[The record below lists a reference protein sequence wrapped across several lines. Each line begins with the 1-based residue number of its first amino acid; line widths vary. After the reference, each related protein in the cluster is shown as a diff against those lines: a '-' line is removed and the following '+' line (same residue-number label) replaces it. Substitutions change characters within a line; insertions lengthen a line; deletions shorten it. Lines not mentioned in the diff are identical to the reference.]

1 MMEWNGKTPLQWDWE
16 NLIMFNATAAENPRK
31 TRQIEWEIDGD
42 GGIDSTSFFS
52 SGGGDGSG
60 GSISD
65 MGLAS
70 LSKSSKSASNNSSSM
85 GETKTSK
92 FRLEASDDVLEDF
105 DLKKEFAKAEPTG
118 GSPTLEASVGSGE
131 PLLGLKLGK
140 RMYFE
145 DISAGGNGKNSSFP
159 AVCGSYST
167 SAKRSRSNPQTTQAA
182 LCQVEGCGLDL
193 SSAKDYHRK
202 HRVCEN
208 HSKSPKVIVGGLER
222 RFCQQCSRFHGLS
235 EFDEKKRSCRR
246 RLSDHNARRRKSQ
259 PEAVR
264 LNPARLSSSLYDGKQ
279 QMTLVWNSVPF
290 VHKNP
295 TETFTWEG
303 TCVSKSTQTKG
314 YASKSAKG
322 EGTDVLLQLHG
333 NQPPNSVPARRD
345 DSNGLLLSKAKVTMA
360 EVLDQ
365 VFDIPIH
372 ANEPKQRS
380 AGTSQVWISAILGKT
395 EAALGPEESMIS
407 FDLGAT
413 QDCHSALSLLSK
425 TSWGICEPKKVSQQ
439 HPTST
444 SLTNIPHAVMPAMAQ
459 GSPFASSEY
468 RQIGKLSTEFQVHAS
483 SFHQDEGNYIQE
495 IQLYRAP
502 YESDF
507 YPTVD

>member
-1 MMEWNGKTPLQWDWE
+1 MEWNGKTPLQWDWE

-167 SAKRSRSNPQTTQAA
+167 SAKRSRSNSQTTQAA

-222 RFCQQCSRFHGLS
+222 RFCQQCSR
-235 EFDEKKRSCRR
+235 
-246 RLSDHNARRRKSQ
+246 
-259 PEAVR
+259 
-264 LNPARLSSSLYDGKQ
+264 
-279 QMTLVWNSVPF
+279 
-290 VHKNP
+290 
-295 TETFTWEG
+295 
-303 TCVSKSTQTKG
+303 
-314 YASKSAKG
+314 
-322 EGTDVLLQLHG
+322 
-333 NQPPNSVPARRD
+333 
-345 DSNGLLLSKAKVTMA
+345 
-360 EVLDQ
+360 
-365 VFDIPIH
+365 
-372 ANEPKQRS
+372 
-380 AGTSQVWISAILGKT
+380 
-395 EAALGPEESMIS
+395 
-407 FDLGAT
+407 
-413 QDCHSALSLLSK
+413 
-425 TSWGICEPKKVSQQ
+425 
-439 HPTST
+439 
-444 SLTNIPHAVMPAMAQ
+444 
-459 GSPFASSEY
+459 
-468 RQIGKLSTEFQVHAS
+468 
-483 SFHQDEGNYIQE
+483 
-495 IQLYRAP
+495 
-502 YESDF
+502 
-507 YPTVD
+507 

>member
-1 MMEWNGKTPLQWDWE
+1 MEWNGKTPLQWDWE
-16 NLIMFNATAAENPRK
+16 NLIMFNAMAAENPRK
-31 TRQIEWEIDGD
+31 TQQIEWEIDGD

-235 EFDEKKRSCRR
+235 DFDEKKRSCRR

-333 NQPPNSVPARRD
+333 NQPPNSVPACRD

-365 VFDIPIH
+365 
-372 ANEPKQRS
+372 
-380 AGTSQVWISAILGKT
+380 
-395 EAALGPEESMIS
+395 GPEESMIS

-468 RQIGKLSTEFQVHAS
+468 RQMGKLSTEFQVHAS
-483 SFHQDEGNYIQE
+483 SFHQDEGNYSQE
-495 IQLYRAP
+495 IQLFRAP

>member
-1 MMEWNGKTPLQWDWE
+1 MEWNAKTPSQWDWE
-16 NLIMFNATAAENPRK
+16 NFIMFNATAAENPRK
-31 TRQIEWEIDGD
+31 IQQIEWDIDGD
-42 GGIDSTSFFS
+42 GGIDSASFFS
-52 SGGGDGSG
+52 SAGGDGSG

-65 MGLAS
+65 LGLAS
-70 LSKSSKSASNNSSSM
+70 LSKSSKSASNISSSI

-92 FRLEASDDVLEDF
+92 FRLEASDDALEDF
-105 DLKKEFAKAEPTG
+105 DLKKELAKAEPTG

-159 AVCGSYST
+159 AVRGSYST

-208 HSKSPKVIVGGLER
+208 HSKSPKVTVGGLER

-264 LNPARLSSSLYDGKQ
+264 LNPARLSSTLYDAKQ
-279 QMTLVWNSVPF
+279 QMTLVWNGVPF
-290 VHKNP
+290 VHKSP
-295 TETFTWEG
+295 SETFTWEG
-303 TCVSKSTQTKG
+303 TRVTKSTQTKG

-322 EGTDVLLQLHG
+322 EGTDVLLQLRG
-333 NQPPNSVPARRD
+333 NQPPNSVPARCH
-345 DSNGLLLSKAKVTMA
+345 DSNGLLLSKAKSTMA

-365 VFDIPIH
+365 
-372 ANEPKQRS
+372 
-380 AGTSQVWISAILGKT
+380 
-395 EAALGPEESMIS
+395 GPEESMIS

-413 QDCHSALSLLSK
+413 QACHRALSLLSK
-425 TSWGICEPKKVSQQ
+425 TSWGICEPKKVSQH
-439 HPTST
+439 HPMST
-444 SLTNIPHAVMPAMAQ
+444 SHTNIPHTVMPAMAQ

-468 RQIGKLSTEFQVHAS
+468 RQIGKLSTEFQVHNS

-495 IQLYRAP
+495 IQLFRAP

-507 YPTVD
+507 YLTVD

>member
-1 MMEWNGKTPLQWDWE
+1 MEWNGKTPLQWDWE

-31 TRQIEWEIDGD
+31 TQQIEWEIDGD

-65 MGLAS
+65 MGVAS

-222 RFCQQCSRFHGLS
+222 RFCQQCSR
-235 EFDEKKRSCRR
+235 
-246 RLSDHNARRRKSQ
+246 
-259 PEAVR
+259 
-264 LNPARLSSSLYDGKQ
+264 
-279 QMTLVWNSVPF
+279 
-290 VHKNP
+290 
-295 TETFTWEG
+295 
-303 TCVSKSTQTKG
+303 
-314 YASKSAKG
+314 
-322 EGTDVLLQLHG
+322 
-333 NQPPNSVPARRD
+333 
-345 DSNGLLLSKAKVTMA
+345 
-360 EVLDQ
+360 
-365 VFDIPIH
+365 
-372 ANEPKQRS
+372 
-380 AGTSQVWISAILGKT
+380 
-395 EAALGPEESMIS
+395 
-407 FDLGAT
+407 
-413 QDCHSALSLLSK
+413 
-425 TSWGICEPKKVSQQ
+425 
-439 HPTST
+439 
-444 SLTNIPHAVMPAMAQ
+444 
-459 GSPFASSEY
+459 
-468 RQIGKLSTEFQVHAS
+468 
-483 SFHQDEGNYIQE
+483 
-495 IQLYRAP
+495 
-502 YESDF
+502 
-507 YPTVD
+507 

>member
-1 MMEWNGKTPLQWDWE
+1 MSSMMEWNGKTPLQWDWE

-31 TRQIEWEIDGD
+31 TQQIEWEIDGD

-92 FRLEASDDVLEDF
+92 FRLEASDDVLEDY

-118 GSPTLEASVGSGE
+118 GSPTLEASVGS
-131 PLLGLKLGK
+131 
-140 RMYFE
+140 
-145 DISAGGNGKNSSFP
+145 
-159 AVCGSYST
+159 VCGSYST

-246 RLSDHNARRRKSQ
+246 RLFDHNARRRKSQ

-322 EGTDVLLQLHG
+322 EGTDVLLQFHG

-345 DSNGLLLSKAKVTMA
+345 DSNGLLLSKAKVTTA

-365 VFDIPIH
+365 GLFCL
-372 ANEPKQRS
+372 N
-380 AGTSQVWISAILGKT
+380 
-395 EAALGPEESMIS
+395 
-407 FDLGAT
+407 
-413 QDCHSALSLLSK
+413 
-425 TSWGICEPKKVSQQ
+425 
-439 HPTST
+439 
-444 SLTNIPHAVMPAMAQ
+444 
-459 GSPFASSEY
+459 
-468 RQIGKLSTEFQVHAS
+468 
-483 SFHQDEGNYIQE
+483 
-495 IQLYRAP
+495 
-502 YESDF
+502 
-507 YPTVD
+507 

>member
-1 MMEWNGKTPLQWDWE
+1 MSSMMEWNGKTPLQWDWE
-16 NLIMFNATAAENPRK
+16 NLIMFNAMAAENPRK
-31 TRQIEWEIDGD
+31 TQQIEWEIDGD

-118 GSPTLEASVGSGE
+118 GSPTLEASVGS
-131 PLLGLKLGK
+131 
-140 RMYFE
+140 
-145 DISAGGNGKNSSFP
+145 
-159 AVCGSYST
+159 VCGSYST

-235 EFDEKKRSCRR
+235 DFDEKKRSCRR

-333 NQPPNSVPARRD
+333 NQPPNSVPACRD

-365 VFDIPIH
+365 
-372 ANEPKQRS
+372 
-380 AGTSQVWISAILGKT
+380 
-395 EAALGPEESMIS
+395 GPEESMIS

-468 RQIGKLSTEFQVHAS
+468 RQMGKLSTEFQVHAS
-483 SFHQDEGNYIQE
+483 SFHQDEGNYSQE
-495 IQLYRAP
+495 IQLFRAP

>member
-1 MMEWNGKTPLQWDWE
+1 MSSMMEWNGKTPLQWDWE

-118 GSPTLEASVGSGE
+118 GSPTLEASVGS
-131 PLLGLKLGK
+131 
-140 RMYFE
+140 
-145 DISAGGNGKNSSFP
+145 
-159 AVCGSYST
+159 VCGSYST

-365 VFDIPIH
+365 
-372 ANEPKQRS
+372 
-380 AGTSQVWISAILGKT
+380 
-395 EAALGPEESMIS
+395 GPEESMIS

>member
-1 MMEWNGKTPLQWDWE
+1 
-16 NLIMFNATAAENPRK
+16 MFNATAAENPRK
-31 TRQIEWEIDGD
+31 MQQIEWEIDGD
-42 GGIDSTSFFS
+42 GGIDSASFFS

-65 MGLAS
+65 LGLAS

-85 GETKTSK
+85 GESKTSK
-92 FRLEASDDVLEDF
+92 FRLQASNDVLEDF

-131 PLLGLKLGK
+131 PLLGLELGK

-202 HRVCEN
+202 HRVCEY
-208 HSKSPKVIVGGLER
+208 HSKRPEVIVGGLER

-279 QMTLVWNSVPF
+279 QMTLVWNGVPF
-290 VHKNP
+290 VHKSP

-303 TCVSKSTQTKG
+303 TCVSKATQTKG
-314 YASKSAKG
+314 YASKSAKA
-322 EGTDVLLQLHG
+322 ESTDVLLQLHG
-333 NQPPNSVPARRD
+333 NQLPNSVPACCD
-345 DSNGLLLSKAKVTMA
+345 DSNGLLLSKTKGTMA
-360 EVLDQ
+360 EILDQ
-365 VFDIPIH
+365 
-372 ANEPKQRS
+372 
-380 AGTSQVWISAILGKT
+380 
-395 EAALGPEESMIS
+395 GPEESMIS
-407 FDLGAT
+407 FDLGVT
-413 QDCHSALSLLSK
+413 QDCHCALSLLSK

-444 SLTNIPHAVMPAMAQ
+444 SHTNIPHPVMPAMSQ

-468 RQIGKLSTEFQVHAS
+468 RQIGKLSTEFQVHTS

-495 IQLYRAP
+495 IQLFRAP